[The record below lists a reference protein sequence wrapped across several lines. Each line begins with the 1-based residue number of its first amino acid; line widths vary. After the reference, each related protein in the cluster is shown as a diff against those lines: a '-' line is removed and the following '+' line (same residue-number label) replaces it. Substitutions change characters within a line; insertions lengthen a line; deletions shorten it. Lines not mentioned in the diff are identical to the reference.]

1 MSQMSK
7 RGGQEKNSLVRLT
20 TFVLQ
25 VMPKLH
31 LAYLVEDV
39 EYPRPE
45 ELQASNEVKYLL
57 ALSSPSEIGQILGAA
72 AFKQGEASELSS
84 GSQQPRC

>member
-1 MSQMSK
+1 
-7 RGGQEKNSLVRLT
+7 
-20 TFVLQ
+20 
-25 VMPKLH
+25 MPKLH

-45 ELQASNEVKYLL
+45 ELQASNEVKYLWFV

-84 GSQQPRC
+84 GSQQPKC